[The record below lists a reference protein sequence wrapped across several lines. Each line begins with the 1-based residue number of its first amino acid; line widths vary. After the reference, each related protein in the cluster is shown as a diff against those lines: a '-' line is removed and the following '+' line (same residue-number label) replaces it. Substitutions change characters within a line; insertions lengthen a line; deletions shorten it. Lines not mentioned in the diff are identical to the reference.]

1 MADLLLFAP
10 ELVLLVF
17 ALILFACP
25 VFELSYRLTRQ
36 LSLLAGVL
44 ALAACLW
51 TLELAGEPF
60 APGIYQVDFFSQ
72 FVKATLALGYLLIIA
87 ISQRPQTL
95 DGATWLE
102 YPLLL
107 LLATLGTM
115 MMASATEMLT
125 LYIAMELAAYPLYIA
140 VALHR
145 NPQTGVEAA
154 TKFMLQGMIASAISL
169 YGMSFLFGV
178 FATTYFSGIS
188 AALPAAASNPLVW
201 VGLLL
206 LLAGFFFKLAAFPFH
221 FWAPDTYQTA
231 PHQVVTYLATVSKVA
246 AIALLCRL
254 LALVSGAWDGSG
266 ISSVLLWMSVAAM
279 SLGNLAALVQ
289 QDLKRLLGYSAVAHA
304 GYILVGLQGGTEL
317 GFTAA
322 LFYALAYLAMSFT
335 CFLVVCEVGAD
346 SDLVRI
352 ESVAG
357 LHRRSPL
364 LAAALLVGI
373 FGLIGLPPTVG
384 FIGKWFLFS
393 AALQQGQFLLVLVAA
408 INAVIGLYYYLL
420 ILRQAYLTVP
430 DRVEPINSRLAVQ
443 TAAVAGAVLVLV
455 MGTFPG
461 RYWDMAARATSAL
474 LD

>member
-1 MADLLLFAP
+1 MSDVLLFAP
-10 ELVLLVF
+10 ELVLLLF
-17 ALILFACP
+17 ALALFCCP
-25 VFELSYRLTRQ
+25 LFELSYRLTRQ
-36 LSLLAGVL
+36 LALVSGVA

-51 TLELAGEPF
+51 TLDMTGEPF
-60 APGIYQVDFFSQ
+60 SPGIYRVDFFSQ
-72 FVKATLALGYLLIIA
+72 SMKIALALGYLAVVA
-87 ISQRPQTL
+87 ISSRPQTT
-95 DGATWLE
+95 DRAAWLE
-102 YPLLL
+102 YPLFL

-115 MMASATEMLT
+115 MMVSATELLT

-145 NPQTGVEAA
+145 TPQTGVEGAS
-154 TKFMLQGMIASAISL
+154 KFMLQGMVSSAISL

-178 FATTYFSGIS
+178 FGTTYLSGI
-188 AALPAAASNPLVW
+188 ALGLPAATGNPLAW

-254 LALVSGAWDGSG
+254 LALVSSEWSGSG
-266 ISSVLLWMSVAAM
+266 VSSVLLWTSVVAM

-289 QDLKRLLGYSAVAHA
+289 RDLKRLLGYSAVAHA
-304 GYILVGLQGGTEL
+304 GYLLIGLQTGALL
-317 GFTAA
+317 GFSAA
-322 LFYALAYLAMSFT
+322 LFYAFAYLAMSFI
-335 CFLVVCEVGAD
+335 CFLVVCEVGQD
-346 SDLVRI
+346 SDLVQI

-357 LHRRSPL
+357 LHQRSPF
-364 LAAALLVGI
+364 LAATLLVGI

-384 FIGKWFLFS
+384 FIGKWLLFS
-393 AALQQGQFLLVLVAA
+393 AALEQGQFLLVLVAA
-408 INAVIGLYYYLL
+408 VNAVVGLYYYLL
-420 ILRQAYLTVP
+420 VLRQAYLMP
-430 DRVEPINSRLAVQ
+430 ADGAAPIYSCFPVR
-443 TAAVAGAVLVLV
+443 TAAAVGVVLVLV

-461 RYWDMAARATSAL
+461 RYWDVASRAASML